1 MSSREMKRLGVLAR
15 VEKEALNL
23 VYAAEIPGLSYRQ
36 TKRRGG
42 DIGKRVPRGCSI
54 VVWDGSRA
62 ETSRRSF
69 AGKYGGWYDGNT
81 REK

>member
-1 MSSREMKRLGVLAR
+1 MSSRELKRLGVLAR

-36 TKRRGG
+36 TKRLWRRYREEGA
-42 DIGKRVPRGCSI
+42 KGCSI